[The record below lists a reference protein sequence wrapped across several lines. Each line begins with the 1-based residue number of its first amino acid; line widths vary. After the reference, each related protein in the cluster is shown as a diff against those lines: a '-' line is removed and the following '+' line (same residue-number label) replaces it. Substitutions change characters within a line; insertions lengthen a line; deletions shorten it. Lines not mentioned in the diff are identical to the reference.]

1 MVISHFDKGVFGTIQ
16 IQSISGIEMYLGDLA
31 SCFADTMIGVLGL
44 EDGTRVEGTGF
55 GAPGV
60 VSGELV
66 FTTIMSGY
74 EEALTDPS
82 YHGQMLMFTYP
93 LEGNYGVSGDD
104 FQSDNMWPKAM
115 VSREYWDRP
124 THFRS
129 GRTLNQFLI
138 DEGKPGICG
147 VDTRMLT
154 LKVRTKGVLRATLAV
169 GEKNEV
175 SSLDVVQMARNQPDI
190 SSQDLLGD
198 VTCRQPYRVEGK
210 GPKVAVLDLGIKRNI
225 LKSLSARGFDIYVL
239 PAHASVSEIEAISPD
254 CLFVS
259 NGPGDPERALDALC
273 AVKHLAGEIPIF
285 GICLGH
291 QVISLALGAKT
302 FKLKF
307 GHHGGNQPV
316 KDLEKRIVYITSQ
329 NHNFAMVPGS
339 EEGTDLEITQLNAND
354 GTVEGIKSEKLDILA
369 VQYHPE
375 AHPGPLCT
383 EDPFFGSVMRI
394 MKQKIPAGRRS

>member
-1 MVISHFDKGVFGTIQ
+1 
-16 IQSISGIEMYLGDLA
+16 
-31 SCFADTMIGVLGL
+31 MIGVLGL
-44 EDGTRVEGTGF
+44 EDGTKVIGTGF

-93 LEGNYGVSGDD
+93 LQGNYGVSGDD
-104 FQSDNMWPKAM
+104 FQSDQMWPKAM
-115 VSREYWDRP
+115 VCREVWDLP

-129 GRTLNQFLI
+129 GRTIDRYLK
-138 DEGKPGICG
+138 DEGRPGICG

-154 LKVRTKGVLRATLAV
+154 LKVRTQGCMRATLAV
-169 GEKNEV
+169 GEPEEV
-175 SSLDVVQMARNQPDI
+175 SGQDVVQMARSQPDI
-190 SSQDLLGD
+190 SAQDLLGD
-198 VTCRQPYRVEGK
+198 VTCKGPYRIPGR
-210 GPKVAVLDLGIKRNI
+210 GPRVAMIDLGIKRNI
-225 LKSLSARGFDIYVL
+225 LRSLEARDFDIQVLSAHSTISD
-239 PAHASVSEIEAISPD
+239 IEATEPD
-254 CLFVS
+254 ALFLS
-259 NGPGDPERALDALC
+259 NGPGDPERAYKAIE
-273 AVKHLAGEIPIF
+273 AVKHFAGQVPIF

-291 QVISLALGAKT
+291 QIISLALGGET

-316 KDLEKRIVYITSQ
+316 KDLAKGIVYITSQ
-329 NHNFAMVPGS
+329 NHNFAVVPGS
-339 EEGTDLEITQLNAND
+339 VEGTGLEITQLNAND
-354 GTVEGIKSEKLDILA
+354 GTVEGIKSDRLKISA

-383 EDPFFGSVMRI
+383 EDPFFSS
-394 MKQKIPAGRRS
+394 MKRSLKRKVTAGGR